1 MIEEGWSWDVVP
13 AVIDELWPSF
23 ATVAQKAL
31 NTQNHIGTEVG
42 ELETC
47 MTLASSV
54 YDPGMRELSGWK
66 ELAIENVVALNVP
79 SAKYSKTLL
88 EFVLN
93 YGGGEGPLSLHAWT
107 MLRSSSGA
115 T

>member
-1 MIEEGWSWDVVP
+1 
-13 AVIDELWPSF
+13 
-23 ATVAQKAL
+23 
-31 NTQNHIGTEVG
+31 
-42 ELETC
+42 

-88 EFVLN
+88 
-93 YGGGEGPLSLHAWT
+93 
-107 MLRSSSGA
+107 
-115 T
+115 